1 MAPREE
7 YDAQK
12 HQQLSTPVLEDPNPP
27 SSTTTLRKSNDANGT
42 HDLDGVNSSNVAR
55 FTKFLQDSVIV
66 NRLKSKWG
74 WVVTLATFVLFFIT
88 YGFIGCYGLLFVSLQ
103 EEFNSGATETGME

>member
-7 YDAQK
+7 YDTQK
-12 HQQLSTPVLEDPNPP
+12 HQQLSTPVFEDANLP
-27 SSTTTLRKSNDANGT
+27 STPTLSKSNRGNGT
-42 HDLDGVNSSNVAR
+42 HDLDGVNSSDFVR
-55 FTKFLQDSVIV
+55 FVKLLQDNVIV

-74 WVVTLATFVLFFIT
+74 WVVTLATFVLFFVT

-103 EEFNSGATETGME
+103 EEFNSGATETGM